1 MYWQPFFNRA
11 EGTEGES
18 GTRAAGW
25 GQGGDGAGVFLV
37 PAGPGIA
44 MSLGRKIMSGK
55 PSIIFKSQLHD
66 LKRIAQ
72 NPLPPPSSPPLPHR
86 KQMPCLPG
94 FEVM

>member
-1 MYWQPFFNRA
+1 
-11 EGTEGES
+11 
-18 GTRAAGW
+18 
-25 GQGGDGAGVFLV
+25 
-37 PAGPGIA
+37 
-44 MSLGRKIMSGK
+44 MSGE
-55 PSIIFKSQLHD
+55 PSIIFKSQLHG